1 MKINLLVAVA
11 MLSVTGHSFAQNS
24 LSTANQSAQTKSSQ
38 ILSIAGKTAGMK
50 KSEGYFNFYYDE
62 KEGRIFL
69 EIPELMFDK
78 EFLYVNSMPGGGGG
92 AGDRGAVGGYRIV
105 KFITVGPKI
114 FLTLPNYDY
123 RADTDNLEEKK
134 SVAESFPQSIIWAFK
149 PEVKEV
155 GKVLVDLTGFLL
167 RDSQKS
173 GERLGAVGFRPPA
186 PGNIYRVDETRSA
199 IAIGNTKSFPKNTE
213 FEALLTFAGP
223 GGNER
228 SYFSGGPGNA
238 SKAPDPNAITL
249 RNHHSFIEL
258 PDDKYK
264 KREFDPRSGYNSMDY
279 FDFAASIEQPIVKKY
294 IRRWRLEKKN
304 LNAEKSE
311 AIKPII
317 YYVDRGAP
325 AEIKKA
331 LIEGASWWNQ
341 AFETAGY
348 INAFQVKEL
357 PEGADPMDIR
367 YSIINWVHRPT
378 RGYSNGIGI
387 FDPRT
392 GEIIKGQVTL
402 GSMRE
407 RQDFLILQGLTQPY
421 GDDKT
426 APQKAVEQA
435 MARIRQLAAHEV
447 GHTLGLYHNHMSS
460 SNDRSSVTDYPFP
473 KISLKKDG
481 SIDISEA
488 YTKGIGTYDKRSI
501 LWGYAEFKKGENEKE
516 GLEKIIQ
523 ESIRQE
529 QLFMFDLGVH
539 PQSAHWDNSG
549 NASGELLRLME
560 VRKHVL
566 ARFSE
571 KAIPLGAPLATL
583 EEVLVP
589 LYLLHRYQILATS
602 YLVGG
607 MNYRYALRGDGQLVT
622 ELLDPKEQQKALEAI
637 MLAITPAELAIPE
650 KLVKSLPPYPIGYAK
665 TQENFKG
672 YTGLTFDPV
681 GAAESLAGDC
691 ITLLLD
697 PERAAR
703 LLEFHGRDATQPGLI
718 SVINRLNDQIW
729 KSAALTGYQGDLQ
742 SMVRKV
748 YLKTLLG
755 LAANSGASDNVRAT
769 VIGEID
775 NLKNWMISQKS
786 TTDVKLKGDLLFSL
800 LQINQFEADPD
811 KFRPTPPLTMPAG
824 SPI

>member
-1 MKINLLVAVA
+1 MKIHTLVAAAV
-11 MLSVTGHSFAQNS
+11 LSVNGYSFAQNPPAS
-24 LSTANQSAQTKSSQ
+24 ANPAAQNKPVQAQTIS
-38 ILSIAGKTAGMK
+38 AKTAGMK

-62 KEGRIFL
+62 KDGRVFL
-69 EIPELMFDK
+69 EIPDSMFEQ
-78 EFLYVNSMPGGGGG
+78 EFLYVNSMPSGGGG
-92 AGDRGAVGGYRIV
+92 AGDRGTVGGYRIV

-123 RADTDNLEEKK
+123 RADTDNIEERK

-149 PEVKEV
+149 PEVKED

-167 RDSQKS
+167 RDSQKA
-173 GERLGAVGFRPPA
+173 GERLGGVGFRPASPA
-186 PGNIYRVDETRSA
+186 NIYRVDETRSA
-199 IAIGNTKSFPKNTE
+199 IAITNTKSFPKNTE
-213 FEALLTFAGP
+213 FEALLTFSGA

-228 SYFSGGPGNA
+228 SYFSGGPGIA
-238 SKAPDPNAITL
+238 PKAPDPNSITL

-258 PDDKYK
+258 PDNNYR

-304 LNAEKSE
+304 PGAEKSE

-341 AFETAGY
+341 AFEAAGF

-421 GDDKT
+421 GEDKA
-426 APQKAVEQA
+426 APQKAVDQA

-473 KISLKKDG
+473 KVTLKKDG
-481 SIDISEA
+481 TVDISQA
-488 YTKGIGTYDKRSI
+488 YTKGIGVYDKRSI
-501 LWGYAEFKKGENEKE
+501 LWGYAEFKKGEDEKTA
-516 GLEKIIQ
+516 LEKIMQ
-523 ESIRQE
+523 ESIRQG
-529 QLFMFDLGVH
+529 QIFMFDLGVH
-539 PQSAHWDNSG
+539 PQSAHWDNSAD
-549 NASGELLRLME
+549 ASVELLRLME
-560 VRKHVL
+560 IRKKVL
-566 ARFSE
+566 SGFSE
-571 KAIPLGAPLATL
+571 KAIPAGTPVATL

-589 LYLLHRYQILATS
+589 LYLLHRYQLLAAS

-607 MNYRYALRGDGQLVT
+607 MNYRYALRGDGQPIT
-622 ELLDPKEQQKALEAI
+622 EMLDPKEQEKALNAI
-637 MLAITPAELAIPE
+637 LSAITPAELAIPE
-650 KLVKSLPPYPIGYAK
+650 KLIKSLPPYPIGYSK

-672 YTGLTFDPV
+672 YTGITFDPV
-681 GAAESLAGDC
+681 GAAESLAGEC
-691 ITLLLD
+691 ISLLLD

-703 LLEFHGRDATQPGLI
+703 LLEFNGRDAQQPGLI
-718 SVINRLNDQIW
+718 GVLDKLNGQIW
-729 KSAALTGYQGDLQ
+729 KSAPIPGYQGDLQ

-748 YLKTLLG
+748 YLKNLLG
-755 LAANSGASDNVRAT
+755 LAANTSASDNVRAT
-769 VIGEID
+769 VLGEID
-775 NLKNWMISQKS
+775 TLKTWMVSQKN
-786 TTDVKLKGDLLFSL
+786 TAGTKLKGDILFSL
-800 LQINQFEADPD
+800 LQISQFESDPD
-811 KFRPTPPLTMPAG
+811 KFKPTPPAAMPAG